1 MISKRT
7 LWIGAGTLSILAIT
21 GVVLSLQR
29 RSDPVVVEAPK
40 IESPRPPE
48 AVAALGRL
56 RPLGEIRRLAAPVS
70 GFGGTPRVSQL
81 FVEEGDTVTR
91 GQVLAV
97 FDSRPQIE
105 ADLSALDAQIR
116 SVETEIPLLR
126 REVLRYSQAA
136 KAGAAAMVILEEK
149 QDALTLSQRK
159 RVELIAERRT
169 LEADLADSELKS
181 PIDGTVL
188 RLNARVGERPNTD
201 GVLEVGA
208 SQSMEALIEVYESD
222 INRIAV
228 GDPVTLVS
236 ENGGF
241 DGSLR
246 GRVERISPQVRQRE
260 VLSTNPTGD
269 ADARIVEVQV
279 TLDRASASR
288 VARLAGLKV
297 IARFQGQ

>member
-1 MISKRT
+1 MMSKRSV
-7 LWIGAGTLSILAIT
+7 WIGAGTLSILVIAGTIAF
-21 GVVLSLQR
+21 LQR
-29 RSDPVVVEAPK
+29 PTTVVAQAPQA
-40 IESPRPPE
+40 ESPRPPE

-70 GFGGTPRVSQL
+70 GFGGTPRVSKL
-81 FVEEGDTVTR
+81 LVNEGDTVTR

-105 ADLSALDAQIR
+105 ADLEALDAQIR
-116 SVETEIPLLR
+116 TIETEIPLRR
-126 REVLRYSQAA
+126 REVARYAEAA
-136 KAGAAAMVILEEK
+136 KVGAASMVILEEK
-149 QDALTLSQRK
+149 QNELTLAERK
-159 RVELIAERRT
+159 RIELTAERRS
-169 LEADLADSELKS
+169 LEADLVDSELRS

-188 RLNARVGERPNTD
+188 RLHTRVGERPSND

-241 DGSLR
+241 EGRLT

-269 ADARIVEVQV
+269 ADARVVEVQV
-279 TLDRASASR
+279 SLDRDSARR
-288 VARLAGLKV
+288 VSSLAGLKV
-297 IARFQGQ
+297 IARFKTS

>member
-1 MISKRT
+1 MSKRSV
-7 LWIGAGTLSILAIT
+7 WIGAGTLSILVIAGTIAF
-21 GVVLSLQR
+21 LQR
-29 RSDPVVVEAPK
+29 PTTVVAQAPQA
-40 IESPRPPE
+40 ESPRPPE

-70 GFGGTPRVSQL
+70 GFGGTPRVSKL
-81 FVEEGDTVTR
+81 LVNEGDTVTR

-105 ADLSALDAQIR
+105 ADLEALDAQIR
-116 SVETEIPLLR
+116 TIETEIPLRL
-126 REVLRYSQAA
+126 REVARYAEAA
-136 KAGAAAMVILEEK
+136 KVGAASMVILEEK
-149 QDALTLSQRK
+149 QNELTLAERK
-159 RVELIAERRT
+159 RIELTAERRS
-169 LEADLADSELKS
+169 LEADLVDSELRS

-188 RLNARVGERPNTD
+188 RLHTRVGERPSND

-241 DGSLR
+241 EGRLT

-269 ADARIVEVQV
+269 ADARVVEVQV
-279 TLDRASASR
+279 SLDRDSARR
-288 VARLAGLKV
+288 VSSLAGLKV
-297 IARFQGQ
+297 IARFKTS

>member
-1 MISKRT
+1 MSKRSV
-7 LWIGAGTLSILAIT
+7 WIGAGTLSILVIAGTIAF
-21 GVVLSLQR
+21 LQR
-29 RSDPVVVEAPK
+29 PTNVVAQAPQA
-40 IESPRPPE
+40 ESPRPPE

-70 GFGGTPRVSQL
+70 GFGGTPRVSKL
-81 FVEEGDTVTR
+81 LVNEGDTVTR

-105 ADLSALDAQIR
+105 ADLEALDAQIR
-116 SVETEIPLLR
+116 TIETEIPLRR
-126 REVLRYSQAA
+126 REVARYAEAA
-136 KAGAAAMVILEEK
+136 KVGAASMVILEEK
-149 QDALTLSQRK
+149 QNELTLAERK
-159 RVELIAERRT
+159 RIELIAERRS
-169 LEADLADSELKS
+169 LEADLVDSELRS

-188 RLNARVGERPNTD
+188 RLHTRVGERPSND

-241 DGSLR
+241 EGRLT

-269 ADARIVEVQV
+269 ADARVVEVQV
-279 TLDRASASR
+279 SLDRDSARR
-288 VARLAGLKV
+288 VSSLAGLKV
-297 IARFQGQ
+297 IARFKTS

>member
-1 MISKRT
+1 MSKRSV
-7 LWIGAGTLSILAIT
+7 WIGAGTLSILVIAGTIAF
-21 GVVLSLQR
+21 LQR
-29 RSDPVVVEAPK
+29 PTTVVAQAPQA
-40 IESPRPPE
+40 ESPRPPE

-70 GFGGTPRVSQL
+70 GFGGTPRVSKL
-81 FVEEGDTVTR
+81 LVNEGDTVTR

-105 ADLSALDAQIR
+105 ADLEALDAQIR
-116 SVETEIPLLR
+116 TIETEIPLRR
-126 REVLRYSQAA
+126 REVARYAEAA
-136 KAGAAAMVILEEK
+136 KVGAASMVILEEK
-149 QDALTLSQRK
+149 QNELTLAERK
-159 RVELIAERRT
+159 RIELIAERRS
-169 LEADLADSELKS
+169 LEADLVDSELRS

-188 RLNARVGERPNTD
+188 RLHTRVGERPSND

-241 DGSLR
+241 EGRLT

-269 ADARIVEVQV
+269 ADARVVEVQV
-279 TLDRASASR
+279 SLDRDSARR
-288 VARLAGLKV
+288 VSSLAGLKV
-297 IARFQGQ
+297 IARFKTS

>member
-1 MISKRT
+1 MMSKRSV
-7 LWIGAGTLSILAIT
+7 WIGAGTLSILVIAGTIAF
-21 GVVLSLQR
+21 LQR
-29 RSDPVVVEAPK
+29 PTTVVAQAPQA
-40 IESPRPPE
+40 ESPRPPE

-70 GFGGTPRVSQL
+70 GFGGTPRVSKL
-81 FVEEGDTVTR
+81 LVNEGDTVTR

-105 ADLSALDAQIR
+105 ADLEALDAQIR
-116 SVETEIPLLR
+116 TIETEIPLRL
-126 REVLRYSQAA
+126 REVARYAEAA
-136 KAGAAAMVILEEK
+136 KVGAASMVILEEK
-149 QDALTLSQRK
+149 QNELTLAERK
-159 RVELIAERRT
+159 RIELTAERRS
-169 LEADLADSELKS
+169 LEADLVDSELRS

-188 RLNARVGERPNTD
+188 RLHTRVGERPSND

-241 DGSLR
+241 EGRLT

-269 ADARIVEVQV
+269 ADARVVEVQV
-279 TLDRASASR
+279 SLDRDSARR
-288 VARLAGLKV
+288 VSSLAGLKV
-297 IARFQGQ
+297 IARFKTS

>member
-1 MISKRT
+1 MMSKRSV
-7 LWIGAGTLSILAIT
+7 WIGAGTLSILVIAGTIAF
-21 GVVLSLQR
+21 LQR
-29 RSDPVVVEAPK
+29 PTTVVAQAPQA
-40 IESPRPPE
+40 ESPRPPE

-70 GFGGTPRVSQL
+70 GFGGTPRVSKL
-81 FVEEGDTVTR
+81 LVNEGDTVTR

-105 ADLSALDAQIR
+105 ADLEALDAQIR
-116 SVETEIPLLR
+116 TIETEIPLRR
-126 REVLRYSQAA
+126 REVARYAEAA
-136 KAGAAAMVILEEK
+136 KVGAASMVILEEK
-149 QDALTLSQRK
+149 QNELTLAERK
-159 RVELIAERRT
+159 RIELIAERRS
-169 LEADLADSELKS
+169 LEADLVDSELRS

-188 RLNARVGERPNTD
+188 RLHTRVGERPSND

-241 DGSLR
+241 EGRLT

-269 ADARIVEVQV
+269 ADARVVEVQV
-279 TLDRASASR
+279 SLDRDSARR
-288 VARLAGLKV
+288 VSSLAGLKV
-297 IARFQGQ
+297 IARFKTS

>member
-1 MISKRT
+1 MMSKRSV
-7 LWIGAGTLSILAIT
+7 WIGAGTLSILVIAGTIAF
-21 GVVLSLQR
+21 LQR
-29 RSDPVVVEAPK
+29 PTTVVAQAPQA
-40 IESPRPPE
+40 ESPRPPE

-70 GFGGTPRVSQL
+70 GFGGTPRVSKL
-81 FVEEGDTVTR
+81 LVNEGDTVNR

-105 ADLSALDAQIR
+105 ADLEALDAQIR
-116 SVETEIPLLR
+116 TIETEIPLRR
-126 REVLRYSQAA
+126 REVARYAEAA
-136 KAGAAAMVILEEK
+136 KVGAASMVILEEK
-149 QDALTLSQRK
+149 QNALTLAERK
-159 RVELIAERRT
+159 RIELIAERRS
-169 LEADLADSELKS
+169 LEADLVDSELRS

-188 RLNARVGERPNTD
+188 RLHTRVGERPSND

-241 DGSLR
+241 EGRLT

-269 ADARIVEVQV
+269 ADARVVEVQV
-279 TLDRASASR
+279 SLDRDSARR
-288 VARLAGLKV
+288 VSSLAGLKV
-297 IARFQGQ
+297 IARFKTS

>member
-1 MISKRT
+1 MSKRSV
-7 LWIGAGTLSILAIT
+7 WIGAGTLSILVIAGTIAF
-21 GVVLSLQR
+21 LQR
-29 RSDPVVVEAPK
+29 PTTVVAQAPQA
-40 IESPRPPE
+40 ESPRPPE

-70 GFGGTPRVSQL
+70 GFGGTPRVSKL
-81 FVEEGDTVTR
+81 LVNEGDTVTR

-105 ADLSALDAQIR
+105 ADLEALDAQIR
-116 SVETEIPLLR
+116 TIETEIPLRR
-126 REVLRYSQAA
+126 REVARYAEAA
-136 KAGAAAMVILEEK
+136 KVGAASMVILEEK
-149 QDALTLSQRK
+149 QNALTLAERK
-159 RVELIAERRT
+159 RIELIAERRS
-169 LEADLADSELKS
+169 LEADLVDSELRS

-188 RLNARVGERPNTD
+188 RLHTRVGERPSND

-241 DGSLR
+241 EGRLT
-246 GRVERISPQVRQRE
+246 GRVERVSPQVRQRE

-269 ADARIVEVQV
+269 ADARVVEVQV
-279 TLDRASASR
+279 SLDRDSARR
-288 VARLAGLKV
+288 VSSLAGLKV
-297 IARFQGQ
+297 IARFKTS

>member
-1 MISKRT
+1 MSKRSV
-7 LWIGAGTLSILAIT
+7 WIGAGTLSILVIAGTIAF
-21 GVVLSLQR
+21 LQR
-29 RSDPVVVEAPK
+29 PTTVVAQAPQA
-40 IESPRPPE
+40 ESPRPPE

-70 GFGGTPRVSQL
+70 GFGGTPRVSKL
-81 FVEEGDTVTR
+81 LVNEGDTVTR

-105 ADLSALDAQIR
+105 ADLEALDAQIR
-116 SVETEIPLLR
+116 TIETEIPLRR
-126 REVLRYSQAA
+126 REVARYAEAA
-136 KAGAAAMVILEEK
+136 KVGAASMVILEEK
-149 QDALTLSQRK
+149 QNALTLAERK
-159 RVELIAERRT
+159 RIELIAERRS
-169 LEADLADSELKS
+169 LEADLVDSELRS

-188 RLNARVGERPNTD
+188 RLHTRVGERPSND

-241 DGSLR
+241 EGRLT
-246 GRVERISPQVRQRE
+246 GRVERVSPQVRQRK

-269 ADARIVEVQV
+269 ADARVVEVQV
-279 TLDRASASR
+279 SLDRDSARR
-288 VARLAGLKV
+288 VSSLAGLKV
-297 IARFQGQ
+297 IARFKTS

>member
-1 MISKRT
+1 MSKRS
-7 LWIGAGTLSILAIT
+7 LWIGVGTLSILVIVGSVAF
-21 GVVLSLQR
+21 LQR
-29 RSDPVVVEAPK
+29 PGTVVKEAPQT
-40 IESPRPPE
+40 ESPRAPE

-56 RPLGEIRRLAAPVS
+56 RPLGEIRRLAAPIS
-70 GFGGTPRVSQL
+70 GFGGTPRVSKL
-81 FVEEGDTVTR
+81 LVNEGDTVTR

-105 ADLSALDAQIR
+105 ADLEALDAQIR
-116 SVETEIPLLR
+116 TIDTEIPLRR
-126 REVLRYSQAA
+126 REVARYAEAA
-136 KAGAAAMVILEEK
+136 KVGAASMVILEEK
-149 QDALTLSQRK
+149 QNELTLAERK
-159 RVELIAERRT
+159 RIELIAERRS
-169 LEADLADSELKS
+169 LEADLVDSELRS

-188 RLNARVGERPNTD
+188 RLHTRVGERPDGD

-241 DGSLR
+241 EGRLT

-269 ADARIVEVQV
+269 ADARVVEVQV
-279 TLDRASASR
+279 SLDRDSARR
-288 VARLAGLKV
+288 VASLAGLKV
-297 IARFQGQ
+297 IARFKTS

>member
-1 MISKRT
+1 MMSKRT
-7 LWIGAGTLSILAIT
+7 LWIGAGTLSILAIA
-21 GVVLSLQR
+21 GVVVSLQR

-40 IESPRPPE
+40 TESPRPRE

-116 SVETEIPLLR
+116 SVETEIPLQR

-149 QDALTLSQRK
+149 QDALTMSQRK

>member
-1 MISKRT
+1 MMSKRG
-7 LWIGAGTLSILAIT
+7 LWIGAGTLTILVIAG
-21 GVVLSLQR
+21 GVAFLQR
-29 RSDPVVVEAPK
+29 PARVVAKAPQT
-40 IESPRPPE
+40 ESPRPPE

-56 RPLGEIRRLAAPVS
+56 RPLGEIRRLAAPMS
-70 GFGGTPRVSQL
+70 RFGGTPRVSKL
-81 FVEEGDTVTR
+81 LVAEGDTVTR
-91 GQVLAV
+91 GQVLSV

-105 ADLSALDAQIR
+105 ADLRALDAQIR
-116 SVETEIPLLR
+116 TVDTEIPLRR
-126 REVLRYSQAA
+126 REVARYAEAA
-136 KAGAAAMVILEEK
+136 KVGAASMVILEEK
-149 QDALTLSQRK
+149 QKDLTLVERK
-159 RVELIAERRT
+159 RIELIAERRA
-169 LEADLADSELKS
+169 LEADLVDSELRS

-188 RLNARVGERPNTD
+188 RLHTRVGERPGAD

-241 DGSLR
+241 DGRLM

-269 ADARIVEVQV
+269 ADARVVEVQV
-279 TLDRASASR
+279 SLDRDSARR
-288 VARLAGLKV
+288 VESLAGLKV
-297 IARFQGQ
+297 IARFKTS

>member
-1 MISKRT
+1 
-7 LWIGAGTLSILAIT
+7 
-21 GVVLSLQR
+21 
-29 RSDPVVVEAPK
+29 
-40 IESPRPPE
+40 
-48 AVAALGRL
+48 
-56 RPLGEIRRLAAPVS
+56 
-70 GFGGTPRVSQL
+70 
-81 FVEEGDTVTR
+81 
-91 GQVLAV
+91 
-97 FDSRPQIE
+97 
-105 ADLSALDAQIR
+105 
-116 SVETEIPLLR
+116 
-126 REVLRYSQAA
+126 
-136 KAGAAAMVILEEK
+136 
-149 QDALTLSQRK
+149 
-159 RVELIAERRT
+159 
-169 LEADLADSELKS
+169 
-181 PIDGTVL
+181 
-188 RLNARVGERPNTD
+188 
-201 GVLEVGA
+201 
-208 SQSMEALIEVYESD
+208 LIEVYESD

>member
-1 MISKRT
+1 MMSNRG
-7 LWIGAGTLSILAIT
+7 LWIGAGTLTILVIAG
-21 GVVLSLQR
+21 GVAFLQR
-29 RSDPVVVEAPK
+29 PARVVVKAPQT
-40 IESPRPPE
+40 ESPRPPE

-56 RPLGEIRRLAAPVS
+56 RPLGEIRRLAAPFS
-70 GFGGTPRVSQL
+70 GFGGTPRVSKL
-81 FVEEGDTVTR
+81 LVNEGEAVAR

-97 FDSRPQIE
+97 FDNRPQIE
-105 ADLSALDAQIR
+105 ADLEALDAQIR
-116 SVETEIPLLR
+116 TAETEITLRR
-126 REVLRYSQAA
+126 REVARYAAAA
-136 KAGAAAMVILEEK
+136 KVGAAKMVILEEK
-149 QDALTLSQRK
+149 QDELTLSQRK
-159 RVELIAERRT
+159 RIELIAERRA
-169 LEADLADSELKS
+169 LEADLIESELRS

-188 RLNARVGERPNTD
+188 RLHSRVGERPGAE

-241 DGSLR
+241 DGRLM

-269 ADARIVEVQV
+269 ADARVVEVQV
-279 TLDRASASR
+279 SLDRDSARR
-288 VARLAGLKV
+288 VESLAGLKV
-297 IARFQGQ
+297 IARFKTS

>member
-1 MISKRT
+1 MSKRSV
-7 LWIGAGTLSILAIT
+7 WIGAGTLSILVIAGTIAF
-21 GVVLSLQR
+21 LQR
-29 RSDPVVVEAPK
+29 PTTVVAQAPQA
-40 IESPRPPE
+40 ESPRPPE

-70 GFGGTPRVSQL
+70 GFGGTPRVSKL
-81 FVEEGDTVTR
+81 LVNEGDTVTR

-105 ADLSALDAQIR
+105 ADLEALDAQIR
-116 SVETEIPLLR
+116 TIETEIPLRR
-126 REVLRYSQAA
+126 REVARYAQAA
-136 KAGAAAMVILEEK
+136 KVGAASMVILEEK
-149 QDALTLSQRK
+149 QNELTLAERK
-159 RVELIAERRT
+159 RIELTAERRS
-169 LEADLADSELKS
+169 LEADLVDSELRS

-188 RLNARVGERPNTD
+188 RLHTRVGERPSND

-241 DGSLR
+241 EGRLT

-269 ADARIVEVQV
+269 ADARVVEVQV
-279 TLDRASASR
+279 SLDRDSARR
-288 VARLAGLKV
+288 VSSLAGLKV
-297 IARFQGQ
+297 IARFKTS

>member
-1 MISKRT
+1 MMSKRSV
-7 LWIGAGTLSILAIT
+7 WIGAGTLSILVIAGTIAF
-21 GVVLSLQR
+21 LQR
-29 RSDPVVVEAPK
+29 PTTVVAQAPQA
-40 IESPRPPE
+40 ESPRPPE

-70 GFGGTPRVSQL
+70 GFGGTPRVSKL
-81 FVEEGDTVTR
+81 LVNEGDTVTR

-105 ADLSALDAQIR
+105 ADLEALDAQIR
-116 SVETEIPLLR
+116 TIETEIPLRR
-126 REVLRYSQAA
+126 REVARYAEAA
-136 KAGAAAMVILEEK
+136 KVGAASMVILEEK
-149 QDALTLSQRK
+149 QNALTLAERK
-159 RVELIAERRT
+159 RIELIAERRS
-169 LEADLADSELKS
+169 LEADLVDSELRS

-188 RLNARVGERPNTD
+188 RLHTRVGERPSND

-241 DGSLR
+241 EGRLT

-269 ADARIVEVQV
+269 ADARVVEVQV
-279 TLDRASASR
+279 SLDRDSARR
-288 VARLAGLKV
+288 VSSLAGLKV
-297 IARFQGQ
+297 IARFKTS

>member
-1 MISKRT
+1 MSKRSV
-7 LWIGAGTLSILAIT
+7 WIGAGTLSILVIAGTIAF
-21 GVVLSLQR
+21 LQR
-29 RSDPVVVEAPK
+29 PTTVVAQAPQA
-40 IESPRPPE
+40 ESPRPPE

-70 GFGGTPRVSQL
+70 GFGGTPRVSKL
-81 FVEEGDTVTR
+81 LVNEGDTVTR

-105 ADLSALDAQIR
+105 ADLEALDAQIR
-116 SVETEIPLLR
+116 TIETEIPLRR
-126 REVLRYSQAA
+126 REVARYAEAA
-136 KAGAAAMVILEEK
+136 KVGAASMVILEEK
-149 QDALTLSQRK
+149 QNELTLAERK
-159 RVELIAERRT
+159 RIELIAERRS
-169 LEADLADSELKS
+169 LEADLVDSELRS

-188 RLNARVGERPNTD
+188 RLHTRVGERPSND

-241 DGSLR
+241 EGRLT

-269 ADARIVEVQV
+269 ADARVVEVQV
-279 TLDRASASR
+279 SLDRDSARR
-288 VARLAGLKV
+288 VASLAGLKV
-297 IARFQGQ
+297 IARFKTS

>member
-1 MISKRT
+1 MSKRSV
-7 LWIGAGTLSILAIT
+7 WIGAGTLSILVIAGTIAF
-21 GVVLSLQR
+21 LQR
-29 RSDPVVVEAPK
+29 PTTVVAQAPQA
-40 IESPRPPE
+40 ESPRPPE

-70 GFGGTPRVSQL
+70 GFGGTPRVSKL
-81 FVEEGDTVTR
+81 LVNEGDTVTR

-105 ADLSALDAQIR
+105 ADLEALDAQIR
-116 SVETEIPLLR
+116 TIETEIPLRR
-126 REVLRYSQAA
+126 REVARYAEAA
-136 KAGAAAMVILEEK
+136 KVGAASMVILEEK
-149 QDALTLSQRK
+149 QNELTLAERK
-159 RVELIAERRT
+159 RIELTAERRS
-169 LEADLADSELKS
+169 LEADLVDSELRS

-188 RLNARVGERPNTD
+188 RLHTRVGERPSND

-241 DGSLR
+241 EGRLT

-269 ADARIVEVQV
+269 ADARVVEVQV
-279 TLDRASASR
+279 SLDRDSARR
-288 VARLAGLKV
+288 VSSLAGLKV
-297 IARFQGQ
+297 IARFKTS

>member
-1 MISKRT
+1 MTTKRS
-7 LWIGAGTLSILAIT
+7 LWIGAGTLTVLVIAG
-21 GVVLSLQR
+21 GVAFLQR
-29 RSDPVVVEAPK
+29 PAKVAPTVQ

-56 RPLGEIRRLAAPVS
+56 RPLGEIRRLAAPIS
-70 GFGGTPRVSQL
+70 GFGGTPRVSKL
-81 FVEEGDTVTR
+81 LVDEGDSVSR

-116 SVETEIPLLR
+116 TVETEIPWRR
-126 REVLRYSQAA
+126 REVARYAEAA
-136 KAGAAAMVILEEK
+136 NVGAAQMVVLEEK
-149 QDALTLSQRK
+149 QNALTMAERK
-159 RVELIAERRT
+159 RIELIAERRS
-169 LEADLADSELKS
+169 LEADLVDSELRS

-188 RLNARVGERPNTD
+188 RLHARVGERPGND

-241 DGSLR
+241 EGRLM

-269 ADARIVEVQV
+269 ADARVVEVQV
-279 TLDRASASR
+279 SLDPNSARR
-288 VARLAGLKV
+288 VKSLAGLKV
-297 IARFQGQ
+297 IARFKTS

>member
-1 MISKRT
+1 MSRRVM
-7 LWIGAGTLSILAIT
+7 WFGAGTLSFLVIVGT
-21 GVVLSLQR
+21 VVYLQR
-29 RSDPVVVEAPK
+29 PATVVAEAPK
-40 IESPRPPE
+40 TDLPRPPE

-70 GFGGTPRVSQL
+70 GFGGTPRVSKL
-81 FVEEGDTVTR
+81 LVKEGDTVTR

-126 REVLRYSQAA
+126 RQVLRYSQAA
-136 KAGAAAMVILEEK
+136 KVGAASMVILEEK
-149 QDALTLSQRK
+149 QNALTLSQRK
-159 RVELIAERRT
+159 RIELIAERRT

-188 RLNARVGERPNTD
+188 KLHARVGERPDAD

-222 INRIAV
+222 INRIAID
-228 GDPVTLVS
+228 DPVTLVS

-241 DGSLR
+241 EGSLT

-269 ADARIVEVQV
+269 ADARVVEVQV
-279 TLDRASASR
+279 SLDRDSARR
-288 VARLAGLKV
+288 VERLAGLKV
-297 IARFQGQ
+297 IARFKAL

>member
-1 MISKRT
+1 MSKRS
-7 LWIGAGTLSILAIT
+7 LWIGVGTLSILVIVGSVAF
-21 GVVLSLQR
+21 LQR
-29 RSDPVVVEAPK
+29 PGTVVKEAPQT
-40 IESPRPPE
+40 ESPRAPE

-56 RPLGEIRRLAAPVS
+56 RPLGEIRRLAAPIS
-70 GFGGTPRVSQL
+70 GFGGTPRVSKL
-81 FVEEGDTVTR
+81 LVNEGDTVTR

-105 ADLSALDAQIR
+105 ADLEALDAQIR
-116 SVETEIPLLR
+116 TIETEIPLRR
-126 REVLRYSQAA
+126 REVARYAEAA
-136 KAGAAAMVILEEK
+136 KVGAASMVILEEK
-149 QDALTLSQRK
+149 QNELTLAERK
-159 RVELIAERRT
+159 RIELTAERRS
-169 LEADLADSELKS
+169 LEADLVDSELRS

-188 RLNARVGERPNTD
+188 RLHTRVGERPSND

-241 DGSLR
+241 EGRLT

-269 ADARIVEVQV
+269 ADARVVEVQV
-279 TLDRASASR
+279 SLDRDSARR
-288 VARLAGLKV
+288 VASLAGLKV
-297 IARFQGQ
+297 IARFKTS

>member
-1 MISKRT
+1 MSKRSV
-7 LWIGAGTLSILAIT
+7 WIGAGTLSILVIAGTIAF
-21 GVVLSLQR
+21 LQR
-29 RSDPVVVEAPK
+29 PTTVVAQAPQA
-40 IESPRPPE
+40 ESPRPPE

-70 GFGGTPRVSQL
+70 GFGGTPRVSKL
-81 FVEEGDTVTR
+81 LVNEGDTVTR

-105 ADLSALDAQIR
+105 ADLEALDAQIR
-116 SVETEIPLLR
+116 TIETEIPLRR
-126 REVLRYSQAA
+126 REVARYAEAA
-136 KAGAAAMVILEEK
+136 KVGAASMVILEEK
-149 QDALTLSQRK
+149 QNELTLAERK
-159 RVELIAERRT
+159 RIELIAERRS
-169 LEADLADSELKS
+169 LEADLVDSELRS

-188 RLNARVGERPNTD
+188 RLHTRVGERPSND

-241 DGSLR
+241 EGRLT
-246 GRVERISPQVRQRE
+246 GRVERVSPQVRQRE

-269 ADARIVEVQV
+269 ADARVVEVQV
-279 TLDRASASR
+279 SLDRDSARR
-288 VARLAGLKV
+288 VSSLAGLKV
-297 IARFQGQ
+297 IARFKTS